1 MVGFRP
7 VWARPRSVWR
17 WCARRRAAAPT
28 DCSTIQ
34 TPRPSWRRHQGP
46 SRSSSAPLLQE
57 PVTWPPRVRPSG
69 PTQSREPGFRRL
81 PARRDRWRHPPG
93 GAAGRR
99 AGHTRPPLAMA
110 GRRCLYELDLM
121 GCAAG
126 GATRAW
132 SAATRH
138 RVEPSYRGQPYRGM
152 VPPMKVDKLSVSF
165 DPDLGD
171 AVRAAARHSGGGVSR
186 WLADAAAAKLRAEA
200 LSDFLDAWEAEH
212 GSLTSAELSKAAT
225 ELALPKP
232 ASTEPAA

>member
-1 MVGFRP
+1 MT
-7 VWARPRSVWR
+7 VWATRTDQVDLRGPNPHDLARSPPGAFEVEQCAAAAGTGDMALLGCGLLVPRSPANPVFDDYLLAATAGGIR
-17 WCARRRAAAPT
+17 QVVLLAAGLDTRA
-28 DCSTIQ
+28 
-34 TPRPSWRRHQGP
+34 
-46 SRSSSAPLLQE
+46 
-57 PVTWPPRVRPSG
+57 
-69 PTQSREPGFRRL
+69 FRL
-81 PARRDRWRHPPG
+81 PWPDG
-93 GAAGRR
+93 V
-99 AGHTRPPLAMA
+99 
-110 GRRCLYELDLM
+110 CLYELDLM

-138 RVEPSYRGQPYRGM
+138 RVEPSYRGQPYRGR